1 MDTFLVWKGIEEEQ
15 FATMLKDEKLARPAN
30 CDGLSV
36 VKCNLLVWALL
47 SPNACTTDKKLQ
59 DIETSVIK
67 SANVLT
73 KMVDQVAKLEQK
85 LKENGEYIS
94 FIVDN
99 VNDS

>member
-1 MDTFLVWKGIEEEQ
+1 VW
-15 FATMLKDEKLARPAN
+15 D
-30 CDGLSV
+30 
-36 VKCNLLVWALL
+36 L

-59 DIETSVIK
+59 DIETSVVK
-67 SANVLT
+67 SAIVLT

-99 VNDS
+99 VNDSLALL